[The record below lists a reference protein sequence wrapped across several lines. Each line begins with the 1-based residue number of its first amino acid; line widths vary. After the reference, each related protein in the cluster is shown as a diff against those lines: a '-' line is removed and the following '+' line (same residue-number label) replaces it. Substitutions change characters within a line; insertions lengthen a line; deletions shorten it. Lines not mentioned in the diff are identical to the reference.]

1 VFFLSEEKPRR
12 DWIFPLMMPAEICI
26 GLSGVQYKY
35 KVSKAHAILLMITE
49 GLYKEGLINQEDYE
63 KLRSK
68 YSQTLIENLEKET
81 LSINVQVKTAKV
93 EVKKSTIEVSEP
105 KKRPDYSKMSLE
117 ELEKLL
123 NHLRDIGDTS
133 EAQFVAFAIKQKLAE
148 KGVKT

>member
-1 VFFLSEEKPRR
+1 
-12 DWIFPLMMPAEICI
+12 
-26 GLSGVQYKY
+26 
-35 KVSKAHAILLMITE
+35 MITE

-81 LSINVQVKTAKV
+81 PSINVQVKTAKV

-148 KGVKT
+148 KGVKTWMMKI